1 MPANLNKVQVIG
13 NVTRDVDL
21 KRTQG
26 GTAVCDIGIAV
37 NENRKDANGQW
48 QEETLFLDVT
58 LWGRNA
64 EIADEY
70 AGKGASVYVEGRMKL
85 EAWTDPNGYERK
97 KLKIIGDRLQLLG
110 GRSEAKQRPTP
121 SPAPAAKAP
130 MADDFPF

>member
-70 AGKGASVYVEGRMKL
+70 AGKGASVYIEGRMRL

-121 SPAPAAKAP
+121 APAAVAKAP

>member
-70 AGKGASVYVEGRMKL
+70 AG
-85 EAWTDPNGYERK
+85 
-97 KLKIIGDRLQLLG
+97 
-110 GRSEAKQRPTP
+110 
-121 SPAPAAKAP
+121 
-130 MADDFPF
+130 

>member
-121 SPAPAAKAP
+121 APAPAATAP
-130 MADDFPF
+130 MVDDFPF

>member
-85 EAWTDPNGYERK
+85 ESWTDPNGYERK

-121 SPAPAAKAP
+121 APAVKAP

>member
-85 EAWTDPNGYERK
+85 ESWTDPNGYERK

-121 SPAPAAKAP
+121 AQAPAAKAP

>member
-70 AGKGASVYVEGRMKL
+70 AGKGALVYIEGRMKL

-121 SPAPAAKAP
+121 APAPAAKAP

>member
-97 KLKIIGDRLQLLG
+97 KLKIVGDRFQLLG

-121 SPAPAAKAP
+121 ATAPAAKAP

>member
-21 KRTQG
+21 KRTQS

-121 SPAPAAKAP
+121 APAPAATAP
-130 MADDFPF
+130 MVDDFPF

>member
-121 SPAPAAKAP
+121 APSPAAKAP

>member
-85 EAWTDPNGYERK
+85 ESWTDPNGYERK

-110 GRSEAKQRPTP
+110 GRSEANHRPK
-121 SPAPAAKAP
+121 PAPAVKAP